1 MKSFKVIAPL
11 ISLLMLL
18 SLALGSSCSSGTA
31 DNDSPDTNNL
41 SVSDTTPTG
50 SQLIASILAASPNI
64 TSFDTTSVIDMTM
77 QVSGMSIKTV
87 MTANGKE
94 DLSSKK
100 AYLTSSII
108 VTGDLASTM
117 EMETY
122 LIDSFQYFRITS
134 TDQNTGMQ
142 LNTWYKMLMDTQM
155 QTQTWNA
162 QSQQNNYLFSKS
174 SITVDGSETI
184 NGTSCWKV
192 TITPDLTELIKY
204 LNEQQAIEDPSAIT
218 NPADSLKNIKLTAWV
233 AKDTS
238 YVIKM
243 NLSMDMLIE
252 AQTLSMVMSTTITNI
267 NQPVSIT
274 LPPEAVNAIQIG

>member
-41 SVSDTTPTG
+41 PVSDTTPTG

-218 NPADSLKNIKLTAWV
+218 NPADNLKNIKLTAWV

-243 NLSMDMLIE
+243 NMSMDMLIE

-274 LPPEAVNAIQIG
+274 LPPEAVNAIQVG

>member
-1 MKSFKVIAPL
+1 
-11 ISLLMLL
+11 
-18 SLALGSSCSSGTA
+18 
-31 DNDSPDTNNL
+31 
-41 SVSDTTPTG
+41 
-50 SQLIASILAASPNI
+50 
-64 TSFDTTSVIDMTM
+64 
-77 QVSGMSIKTV
+77 
-87 MTANGKE
+87 
-94 DLSSKK
+94 
-100 AYLTSSII
+100 
-108 VTGDLASTM
+108 
-117 EMETY
+117 
-122 LIDSFQYFRITS
+122 
-134 TDQNTGMQ
+134 MQ

-274 LPPEAVNAIQIG
+274 LPPEAVNAIQVG